1 MICSEC
7 NFENSTDATYCE
19 SCGEKLIALDTDQ
32 DNSDEVI
39 MNNETLEQE
48 ENTVF
53 VPISPVSFD
62 NSTTEGDAEKISN
75 HAVADPSR
83 KNKTENKG
91 FIAVIAI
98 VICVALIVGL
108 GIILRYK
115 FLKLVNPERYLQ
127 VSLGRTFSDKSDM
140 QLIDMSKYA
149 DQAVEYEFSVE
160 SEGVGADISV
170 LYDAGAEKALF
181 EMLFDNGTQ
190 VYDDNLMYI
199 SRELIAISFP
209 ELFNDA
215 TFLTIDPDTFADD
228 IEELGTEP
236 SLPSDYID
244 EALDMFFG
252 KSEDGEKDLD
262 EVAAYYREAKF
273 LEDFAE
279 FSHGKSVTEKINGKR
294 YKLDAM
300 SYVISEDDAND
311 YLQDALGAYKQGFF
325 DSMGYMYQGYEL
337 ETSQEA
343 FDSAFD
349 VFSGIKIKGDI
360 IITYYVDRNDF
371 VRIISVDEF
380 ELSMVGES
388 GDLAI
393 EFEMLLGG
401 KNNPTDDIS
410 AILTLSA
417 EGEEVELGM
426 DWEQSFERGVFKRE
440 IEVFID
446 GERKEEYLSATF
458 EMEWDTKDKKGDNFE
473 AVLSFGGEN
482 GFVIEVTGAL
492 TDGKSETTFK
502 DGKLRIDD
510 GYSENNIIDF
520 ECSIS
525 MIDPKDI
532 SIDLEDSMSLFDYI
546 EKIEEQSMQF

>member
-1 MICSEC
+1 MICSKC
-7 NFENSTDATYCE
+7 NFENSPDATYCE
-19 SCGEKLIALDTDQ
+19 SCGEKLIALHTDQ

-39 MNNETLEQE
+39 MDNETLEQE

-53 VPISPVSFD
+53 VPISPVSVD

-83 KNKTENKG
+83 KNKSENKG

-108 GIILRYK
+108 GIIFRYK

-244 EALDMFFG
+244 EALNMFFG

-371 VRIISVDEF
+371 VRKISVDEF
-380 ELSMVGES
+380 ELSMEGEN
-388 GDLAI
+388 GGLAI

-446 GERKEEYLSATF
+446 GERNEEYLSATF

-502 DGKLRIDD
+502 DGELRIDD

-546 EKIEEQSMQF
+546 EKIEEQSMQL